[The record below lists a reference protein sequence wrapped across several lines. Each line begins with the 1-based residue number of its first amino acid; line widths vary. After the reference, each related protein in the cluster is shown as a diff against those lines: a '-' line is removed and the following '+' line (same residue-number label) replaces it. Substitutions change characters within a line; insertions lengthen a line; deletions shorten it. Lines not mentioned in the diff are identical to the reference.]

1 MTVVQISE
9 ETKQKLVEVAAKL
22 QMSIKRKVSFDEA
35 VKFLIEQYEGKKP
48 NTELFYSFFGCL
60 KGHDIK
66 KAYDD
71 LKELRK
77 EEEKRLDR
85 LARQFGN

>member
-9 ETKQKLVEVAAKL
+9 ETKQRLVEVAAKL
-22 QMSIKRKVSFDEA
+22 QMSVKRRVSLDQA
-35 VKFLIEQYEGKKP
+35 VRFLIEQYDLKKP

-60 KGHDIK
+60 KGYDIK
-66 KAYDD
+66 KAHDD

-77 EEEKRLDR
+77 EEETRLER
-85 LARQFGN
+85 LARQFGD